1 MFSAFKTL
9 TGQRVT
15 VELKNDLAIEGT
27 LKSVDQFLNFRLDD
41 IKVLDEASYPHMVR
55 RTPPILTRW
64 PSSRRSYVVLSC
76 AMCASPRLLLTHN
89 VSKTLRGGVCALC

>member
-55 RTPPILTRW
+55 RTPLALTRW
-64 PSSRRSYVVLSC
+64 PSSRLLYVALSC
-76 AMCASPRLLLTHN
+76 VMCTSPRLQLTHSC
-89 VSKTLRGGVCALC
+89 SKTLRGGVRAIC